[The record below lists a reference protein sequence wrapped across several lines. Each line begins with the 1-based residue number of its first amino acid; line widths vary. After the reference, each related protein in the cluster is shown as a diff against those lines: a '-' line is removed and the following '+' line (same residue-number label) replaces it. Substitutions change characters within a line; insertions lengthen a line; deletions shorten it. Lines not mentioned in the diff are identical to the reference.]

1 LEKQALI
8 VAETLRQGGTMEQAL
23 ALLGIAYW
31 ETRGHGGYAHTDPTT
46 GEVIRGGAGEYGIGQ
61 VMPGTGKD
69 VWTRLWGQP
78 AETWDESMLEDLNTN
93 IAMMVSYFLDRYRVH
108 GGDLRL
114 AIEGYNRGTAID
126 GMQAYTVGVV
136 EWMEG
141 PEGQALANILYD
153 GMEKALEAMVQA
165 GYDMDSDVREM
176 AAFLAQSMAD
186 YLVGQSPPPKGP
198 LSNIK
203 LGMKNTM
210 TAGIEGAEEGL
221 LDGIERL
228 LSPIQKIGE
237 AARAWGRDLVRYFI
251 EGVEEEA
258 TNQQVRMKE
267 IASRILM
274 PITFDNPEND
284 AWIFGSGV
292 DLVQWFGKGISS
304 AAQGVIEIVK
314 MLIDAVFNAISAK
327 IAERYPELLEFFNS
341 LKEEVDEGIKAVEEF
356 VAKLGGDGDGEG
368 EKTIKELDAVTT
380 SWLQNLS
387 NGLASAIVYGESLY
401 DVFDNFLRMV
411 AQQALSGFFMRGMTT
426 ILSKAGYSIPTMHF
440 GGLVMHSG
448 GMIEGLR
455 PDEVP
460 IIAQKGERILSR
472 KQNDQFENM
481 LANQQFGSGLQID
494 KIEIHAVDSKSFADM
509 LVNNPDAITYVV
521 GNNILSNG
529 DLRKILKV
537 SLG

>member
-1 LEKQALI
+1 
-8 VAETLRQGGTMEQAL
+8 M
-23 ALLGIAYW
+23 
-31 ETRGHGGYAHTDPTT
+31 
-46 GEVIRGGAGEYGIGQ
+46 
-61 VMPGTGKD
+61 
-69 VWTRLWGQP
+69 
-78 AETWDESMLEDLNTN
+78 
-93 IAMMVSYFLDRYRVH
+93 
-108 GGDLRL
+108 
-114 AIEGYNRGTAID
+114 
-126 GMQAYTVGVV
+126 
-136 EWMEG
+136 
-141 PEGQALANILYD
+141 AN
-153 GMEKALEAMVQA
+153 ALEAWVQA
-165 GYDMDSDVREM
+165 GYDMGGDVSGM
-176 AAFLAQSMAD
+176 AEFLAQSIAD

-210 TAGIEGAEEGL
+210 DAGIEGAEEGL
-221 LDGIERL
+221 LGGIERL

-237 AARAWGRDLVRYFI
+237 AAQAWGRDLVRYFI

-292 DLVQWFGKGISS
+292 DLMRWFGKGISS
-304 AAQGVIEIVK
+304 AAQGVVEIVK
-314 MLIDAVFNAISAK
+314 MLMDKVFNAISAK

-356 VAKLGGDGDGEG
+356 VSKLGGGDEG
-368 EKTIKELDAVTT
+368 ENAIKELDIVTT

-387 NGLASAIVYGESLY
+387 NGLASAIAYGESLY
-401 DVFDNFLRMV
+401 DVFDNFLRMI
-411 AQQALSGFFMRGMTT
+411 AQQTLSGLFMRGMTT
-426 ILSKAGYSIPTMHF
+426 VLSKAGYSIPTMHF

-472 KQNDQFENM
+472 KQNDQFEQM
-481 LANQQFGSGLQID
+481 LEDFTGAGGQNINLNIYAND
-494 KIEIHAVDSKSFADM
+494 AKSFVDM
-509 LVNNPDAITYVV
+509 VRRNPEAIVSVLVDDYQ
-521 GNNILSNG
+521 GNGIIRRLVRG
-529 DLRKILKV
+529 
-537 SLG
+537 